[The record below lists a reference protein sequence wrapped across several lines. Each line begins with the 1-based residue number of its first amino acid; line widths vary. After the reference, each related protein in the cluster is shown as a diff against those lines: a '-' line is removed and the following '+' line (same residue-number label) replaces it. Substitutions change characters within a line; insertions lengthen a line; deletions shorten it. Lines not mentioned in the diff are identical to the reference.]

1 MNPGFDQSSI
11 HLALAHQ
18 SSTRQVSTSKRL
30 ANGYPSDLHLGDLG
44 LTDLHPTPHDIERD
58 ALAGLSCS
66 PKRLSSKYFY
76 DARGSELFE
85 EITRLPEYY
94 PTRTEIALMET
105 CMPQIAQ
112 AIGARAHVVEYG
124 SGSGRKTRMLLDA
137 LAHPVAYT
145 PIEISRTA
153 LLDSVARL
161 KTEFPQIEMLP
172 VCADFTRGVRLPES
186 TRAAARTL
194 VFFPGST
201 LGNFSVDE
209 AVALLR
215 GMRVAIG
222 QHGAALIGIDLQK
235 DAALIEAAYNDAAGV
250 TAQFT
255 LNLLTRL
262 NREIGSNFDLGG
274 FRHRARYDIGAG
286 RIDTYL
292 VSQRR
297 QTVQVGPCAFDFET
311 DEAIHVEY
319 SHKYTDTGFAQLA
332 ALAGLQVIDGWNDS
346 RNWFGLR
353 LLVGRF

>member
-1 MNPGFDQSSI
+1 MNARFDQSPI
-11 HLALAHQ
+11 HPALAHQ
-18 SSTRQVSTSKRL
+18 GSTRQVSAVERS
-30 ANGYPSDLHLGDLG
+30 AQGHPSDLRPADLG
-44 LTDLHPTPHDIERD
+44 LTDARPTPDEIARD
-58 ALAGLSCS
+58 SLAGLSCS

-85 EITRLPEYY
+85 AITRLPEYY
-94 PTRTEIALMET
+94 PTRTEIALMEA
-105 CMPQIAQ
+105 CMPDIAE
-112 AIGARAHVVEYG
+112 AVGERAHVVEYG
-124 SGSGRKTRMLLDA
+124 SGSGRKTRMLLEG
-137 LAHPVAYT
+137 LANPVAYT

-153 LLDSVARL
+153 LLDSVGRL
-161 KTEFPQIEMLP
+161 RTEFPQIEILP

-201 LGNFSVDE
+201 LGNFAPDE

-222 QHGAALIGIDLQK
+222 HSGAALIGIDLQK
-235 DAALIEAAYNDAAGV
+235 EPALIEAAYNDAAGV

-274 FRHRARYDIGAG
+274 FRHRARYDVGAG

-297 QTVQVGPCAFDFET
+297 QTVQVGSCAFDFEA
-311 DEAIHVEY
+311 DEAVHVEY

-332 ALAGLQVIDGWNDS
+332 ALAGLQVVDGWNDA

-353 LLVGRF
+353 LLVGCS